1 MMATTT
7 IDFDWFLVEIRPNL
21 ARAFVAAYGVE
32 RGRDALAEA
41 SLYAW
46 EHADRVRG
54 MDNAAGYLWRVGQS
68 RSRRRRRPLVLPP
81 TGHDGMPDVEP
92 KLPVALA
99 SLSER
104 QRCCVLLTHAFGWT
118 HQEVADLLGLSR
130 SSVQVH
136 IERGMSSLRAALGE
150 STDA

>member
-1 MMATTT
+1 MPMTPTA
-7 IDFDWFLVEIRPNL
+7 FDWFVVEIRPNL
-21 ARAFVAAYGVE
+21 ARAFAAAYGLE

-46 EHADRVRG
+46 EHADRVRA
-54 MDNAAGYLWRVGQS
+54 MDNPAGYLWRVGQS
-68 RSRRRRRPLVLPP
+68 RSRARRRRLVFPP
-81 TGHDGMPDVEP
+81 AGHDGMPEVEP
-92 KLPVALA
+92 KLPAALA

-104 QRCCVLLTHAFGWT
+104 QRTCVLLTHAFGWT

-136 IERGMSSLRAALGE
+136 SDRGLRSLRAALGE
-150 STDA
+150 ITDA

>member
-1 MMATTT
+1 MMSSTLS
-7 IDFDWFLVEIRPNL
+7 DFDWFVVDVRPRL

-41 SLYAW
+41 SVYAW
-46 EHADRVRG
+46 EHADRLRV
-54 MDNAAGYLWRVGQS
+54 MDNPAGYLWRVGQS
-68 RSRRRRRPLVLPP
+68 RTRRRRQPLVFPAVNR
-81 TGHDGMPDVEP
+81 DGMPAVEP
-92 KLPVALA
+92 KLPAALA

-104 QRCCVLLTHAFGWT
+104 QRLCVMLTQAFEWT
-118 HQEVADLLGLSR
+118 YQEVADLLGVSR

-136 IERGMSSLRAALGE
+136 VERGLRRLRIAIGE